1 MILTESGQPLL
12 TEGGDELFLEND
24 VIVIAAV
31 LALVEVTAPV
41 LDVGGISRTSIVLS
55 VADATDVD
63 TVIGAAVV
71 IAGDVLAMSSISSPM
86 LSGHVTV
93 TSGSANS
100 VTSAH
105 PVIASV
111 GPVSLLLE
119 ACIAY
124 ATVEPATQVPG
135 AVHEQSDGADAITS
149 VGTSVIVGSVCG
161 IVTSYVLVTGKNVV
175 KPRVTST
182 LTSTVRTSHA

>member
-1 MILTESGQPLL
+1 M
-12 TEGGDELFLEND
+12 TEGGDELFLENA
-24 VIVIAAV
+24 VIVIAGAV

-41 LDVGGISRTSIVLS
+41 LELGGISRTSVVLS
-55 VADATDVD
+55 VADATDVG
-63 TVIGAAVV
+63 TVIGEAVV
-71 IAGDVLAMSSISSPM
+71 IAGDVLAMSSISSPT
-86 LSGHVTV
+86 LSGYIAVA
-93 TSGSANS
+93 SGYADSI
-100 VTSAH
+100 TSAH
-105 PVIASV
+105 PAIASV

-124 ATVEPATQVPG
+124 VTVEPATQVPG
-135 AVHEQSDGADAITS
+135 AVHEQSDGADAIAS